1 MVLKKKI
8 VVFLLLIMCLFCENA
23 VAVQTEPSIIGTSA
37 ITVDVDTKEI
47 IYSKNIDTRLYPA
60 SITKL
65 VTAMLLSENK
75 KPGDIL
81 TYSEKAKMQEPS
93 SLDLP
98 ALDKLTAKNAMDAM
112 LLYSANDI
120 AYMIAENISG
130 NINNF
135 SILMNDKVKN
145 LNLKNTNFV
154 TPNGLHDPNH
164 YTTAY
169 DLSVIGREVYN
180 YPWIMDTIKKS
191 SSTFTTE
198 TNQEITIK
206 NTNKLLGKDGCIG
219 GKTGYTSD
227 AGRCLLALYERNGRR
242 ILGVVLK
249 SEYDKNDTVVFKDM
263 EKIINWSY
271 AASKEPVIKKNSII
285 KTLDTEYCIIPFLNS
300 DTKFN
305 ISPFNKLSKKIQIDF
320 TVKEDILRY
329 KNDVEYE
336 TSFEINKFDPR
347 KLDVNTPVGKLEVR
361 DRDTTYSYNIY
372 PTKNF
377 DKSYINKFIIISS
390 ISIISFVLLIIL
402 ALAIKR
408 KRRTSK

>member
-1 MVLKKKI
+1 MTLKKKI
-8 VVFLLLIMCLFCENA
+8 ILFLLIIMCSFYEIA
-23 VAVQTEPSIIGTSA
+23 FASETVPTIKGAAG

-93 SLDLP
+93 SIDLP
-98 ALDKLTAKNAMDAM
+98 TLDKLTAKDAMDAM

-130 NINNF
+130 TSDNF
-135 SILMNDKVKN
+135 SILMNNKAKS
-145 LNLKNTNFV
+145 LKLKSTNFV

-169 DLSVIGREVYN
+169 DLSVIGRDLYN

-191 SSTFTTE
+191 SSTFITE
-198 TNQEITIK
+198 TKQEITIK

-271 AASKEPVIKKNSII
+271 SSSKEPIIKKNSIV
-285 KTLDTEYCIIPFLNS
+285 KALDSEYCIVPFLKT
-300 DTKFN
+300 DTRFN
-305 ISPFNKLSKKIQIDF
+305 ISPLNKLSKEIHVDLM
-320 TVKEDILRY
+320 VKEDVLRY

-347 KLDVNTPVGKLEVR
+347 KLDVNTPVGKLVVK

-377 DKSYINKFIIISS
+377 DKSYINKFITISS
-390 ISIISFVLLIIL
+390 ICIISFVLLIIL

-408 KRRTSK
+408 KRRTSM